1 MSSCHCIYCT
11 PSLFPVLNYLYKKGV
26 PSLQAKFL
34 IGTGNFRNQKA
45 LWLQTYGC
53 VHVHSVYSDFE
64 HKEPSISS
72 VSIQF
77 WTQRAEIR
85 ILFTLDSWLLDS
97 THLERWRREIQK
109 KKTFF
114 GQMPERLLH
123 RPWLSM
129 RASFSACV
137 WVCNCRSQEVGWEPM
152 RLVLVQ
158 IGLLGINI
166 EKDTL
171 IWNPTQIVFMLWMG
185 CIQMKFVD
193 NYLNELFILPSKLH
207 EMPNYANYFANA
219 MFLHHPKG
227 QIVHAMN
234 CSNLQWTIKF
244 HMANIVLVKKHWSL
258 WSSFLYL

>member
-26 PSLQAKFL
+26 PSLQLKFL

-109 KKTFF
+109 KKRFSVKCQRGCCTDPDF
-114 GQMPERLLH
+114 QWERH
-123 RPWLSM
+123 SQHVCEFAIVGVRK
-129 RASFSACV
+129 
-137 WVCNCRSQEVGWEPM
+137 WVESQCGW
-152 RLVLVQ
+152 
-158 IGLLGINI
+158 
-166 EKDTL
+166 
-171 IWNPTQIVFMLWMG
+171 F
-185 CIQMKFVD
+185 
-193 NYLNELFILPSKLH
+193 
-207 EMPNYANYFANA
+207 
-219 MFLHHPKG
+219 
-227 QIVHAMN
+227 
-234 CSNLQWTIKF
+234 
-244 HMANIVLVKKHWSL
+244 
-258 WSSFLYL
+258 